1 MAVAQQDT
9 WSKSRTESTLRQ
21 LRKDYPGYTTNELY
35 AIWCHVNGEVPLDSE
50 GKVLV
55 EQWVRQGQEDGEH
68 SEDGPFRV
76 SPMLYGRALKAEKG
90 VTKPPRKKRQA
101 KPETQDA
108 APTVARNGNLS
119 PRALEFAQE
128 YDQAAKVINAI
139 VLHRHEINDLVAE
152 LKATRPLIL
161 QELAAVSQETRE
173 LLVEVG
179 ALEVAAGDWPEGLCC
194 RVLQDDLRDRLGK

>member
-1 MAVAQQDT
+1 MAIAQQDH

-50 GKVLV
+50 GKVIV
-55 EQWVRQGQEDGEH
+55 EQWVQQGAEDGEH
-68 SEDGPFRV
+68 VDAGPFRV
-76 SPMLYGRALKAEKG
+76 SRMLYGRALKAEEG

-101 KPETQDA
+101 KPEPA
-108 APTVARNGNLS
+108 APTPTLPRNGSLS
-119 PRALEFAQE
+119 PRATEFAQE
-128 YDQAAKVINAI
+128 YDHAAQLINAI

-152 LKATRPLIL
+152 LKEARSVIL
-161 QELAAVSQETRE
+161 NELAKADPETRE

-179 ALEVAAGDWPEGLCC
+179 ALQGD
-194 RVLQDDLRDRLGK
+194 